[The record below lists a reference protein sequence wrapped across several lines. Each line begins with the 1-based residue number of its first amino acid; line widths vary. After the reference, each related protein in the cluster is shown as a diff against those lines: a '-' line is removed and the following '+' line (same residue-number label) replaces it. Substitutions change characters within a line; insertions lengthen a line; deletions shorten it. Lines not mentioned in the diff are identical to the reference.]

1 MKESFNENK
10 VYFCYFWLMKNTM
23 KKIFAF
29 FISLTLVS
37 CISVEQYN
45 KNLETPIEAEHLKKD
60 VDFAYKKLEKLH
72 PKLFWYIP
80 KEKLDYKF
88 DSLKTTITKPLKPN
102 EFFLKLAPVIA
113 DVREGHL
120 RLIPLEK
127 RFTKKET
134 KKLKDQKGT
143 LGRLNYVIE
152 NNHLYVK
159 DNTEKVGN
167 LKVGTE
173 ILTINNVPVT
183 QILEKYR
190 PLVTSDGN
198 NTTYQKYSLARRFN
212 TFFTL
217 EYGILDSLKVE
228 TKLKDSLQTV
238 VLKRETKTKT
248 EKKKEKQDQK
258 LTQEKKTKGYN
269 PITKSFNRNLQF
281 LAKDSSVAYIKIK
294 SFSGTY
300 SKKFYKETFATIK
313 KAKTQYLIIDIR
325 DNLGGSLAEIN
336 NLYTYFAKE
345 KFKFIKDI
353 EVSSRTSILSTDYLS
368 NFPTLTKPLGVI
380 SYPLYMMFSVISTKK
395 KDGKYYLKDFF
406 PTKKPKADAFYGKT
420 YVLIN
425 GSSFSASS
433 IISAKFKADQLAT
446 LVGEETGGANDGT
459 VAGIYSTQKLPN
471 SKMKLPIGLFL
482 IQPNIEFSNT
492 MKGVTPNVEIIPTL
506 EEVLQK
512 KDVQL
517 NWILNDINS
526 KK

>member
-1 MKESFNENK
+1 
-10 VYFCYFWLMKNTM
+10 M
-23 KKIFAF
+23 KKYFSI
-29 FISLTLVS
+29 LVS
-37 CISVEQYN
+37 LILASCTSVKEYN
-45 KNLETPIEAEHLKKD
+45 KKLEEPIPIVKLKKD
-60 VDFAYKKLEKLH
+60 VDFANKKLQKFH
-72 PKLFWYIP
+72 PNLYWYIT
-80 KEKLDYKF
+80 KKQLDYKF
-88 DSLKTTITKPLKPN
+88 DSLKQTIKQPLKPN

-173 ILTINNVPVT
+173 ILTINNVPVS

-228 TKLKDSLQTV
+228 TKLKDSIQNL

-258 LTQEKKTKGYN
+258 LTEEKKTKGYN

-281 LAKDSSVAYIKIK
+281 LLKDSSVAYIKIK

-313 KAKTQYLIIDIR
+313 KAKTKYLIIDIR

-336 NLYTYFAKE
+336 NLYSYFAKE

-395 KDGKYYLKDFF
+395 KDGKFYIKDLF
-406 PTKKPKADAFYGKT
+406 PSKKPKTNAYKGET

-433 IISAKFKADQLAT
+433 VISAKFKADHLAT

>member
-1 MKESFNENK
+1 
-10 VYFCYFWLMKNTM
+10 M
-23 KKIFAF
+23 KKYFSI
-29 FISLTLVS
+29 LVS
-37 CISVEQYN
+37 LILASCTSVKEYN
-45 KNLETPIEAEHLKKD
+45 KKLEEPIPIVKLKKD
-60 VDFAYKKLEKLH
+60 VDFANKKLQKFH
-72 PKLFWYIP
+72 PNLYWYIT
-80 KEKLDYKF
+80 KKQLDYKF
-88 DSLKTTITKPLKPN
+88 DSLKQTIKQPLKPN

-173 ILTINNVPVT
+173 ILTINNVPVS

-281 LAKDSSVAYIKIK
+281 LAKDSSIALVKIK

-300 SKKFYKETFATIK
+300 SKKFYKETFSTLK
-313 KAKTQYLIIDIR
+313 KAKTKYLIIDIR

-395 KDGKYYLKDFF
+395 KDGKFYIKDLF
-406 PTKKPKADAFYGKT
+406 PSKKPKTNAYKGET

-433 IISAKFKADQLAT
+433 VISAKFKADHLAT

>member
-1 MKESFNENK
+1 
-10 VYFCYFWLMKNTM
+10 M
-23 KKIFAF
+23 KKF
-29 FISLTLVS
+29 FHILASLLLVS
-37 CISVEQYN
+37 CTSVKEFN
-45 KNLETPIEAEHLKKD
+45 KKLEEPIPSVKLKQD
-60 VDFAYKKLEKLH
+60 VDFANKKLQKFH
-72 PKLFWYIP
+72 PNLYWYIT
-80 KEKLDYKF
+80 KNQLDYKF
-88 DSLKTTITKPLKPN
+88 DSLKQTIKQPLKPS
-102 EFFLKLAPVIA
+102 EFYLKLAPIIA

-120 RLIPLEK
+120 RLVPLEK
-127 RFTKKET
+127 KLTKKET
-134 KKLKDQKGT
+134 KKLKNQKG
-143 LGRLNYVIE
+143 LLSRFNYVIQD
-152 NNHLYVK
+152 NHLYLK
-159 DNTEKVGN
+159 DNAENVGN

-173 ILTINNVPVT
+173 LLKINDVPVT
-183 QILEKYR
+183 EILNKYR
-190 PLVTSDGN
+190 PLVTSDGY

-212 TFFTL
+212 TYFTL
-217 EYGILDSLKVE
+217 EYGILDSVKIE
-228 TKLKDSLQTV
+228 TKLKDSIQTL

-300 SKKFYKETFATIK
+300 SKKFYKETFATLK
-313 KAKTQYLIIDIR
+313 KAKTKYLIIDIR

-395 KDGKYYLKDFF
+395 KDGKFYIKDLF
-406 PTKKPKADAFYGKT
+406 PSKKPKSNAYKGET

-433 IISAKFKADQLAT
+433 VISAKLKADHLAT
-446 LVGEETGGANDGT
+446 IVGEETGGANDGT
-459 VAGIYSTQKLPN
+459 VAGIYTTQKLPN

-492 MKGVTPNVEIIPTL
+492 MKGVTPNIEIIPTL
-506 EEVLQK
+506 EEILQK

-517 NWILNDINS
+517 NWILNDISS
-526 KK
+526 KKTSQK

>member
-1 MKESFNENK
+1 
-10 VYFCYFWLMKNTM
+10 M
-23 KKIFAF
+23 KKYFSI
-29 FISLTLVS
+29 LVS
-37 CISVEQYN
+37 LILASCTSVKEYN
-45 KNLETPIEAEHLKKD
+45 KKLEEPIPIVKLKKD
-60 VDFAYKKLEKLH
+60 VDFANKKLQKFH
-72 PKLFWYIP
+72 PNLYWYIT
-80 KEKLDYKF
+80 KNQLDYKF
-88 DSLKTTITKPLKPN
+88 DSLKQTIKQPLKPS
-102 EFFLKLAPVIA
+102 EFYLKLAPIIA

-120 RLIPLEK
+120 RLVPLEK
-127 RFTKKET
+127 KLTQKET
-134 KKLKDQKGT
+134 KKIKNQKG
-143 LGRLNYVIE
+143 LLSRFNYAIQDNRLYI
-152 NNHLYVK
+152 K
-159 DNTEKVGN
+159 DNTENVGN
-167 LKVGTE
+167 LKIGTE
-173 ILTINNVPVT
+173 LLKINDVPVAE
-183 QILEKYR
+183 ILNKYR
-190 PLVTSDGN
+190 PLVTSDGY

-212 TFFTL
+212 TYFTL

-258 LTQEKKTKGYN
+258 LTEEKKTKGYN

-281 LAKDSSVAYIKIK
+281 LAKDSSIALVKIK

-300 SKKFYKETFATIK
+300 SKKFYKETFSTLK

-395 KDGKYYLKDFF
+395 KDGKFYIKDLF
-406 PTKKPKADAFYGKT
+406 PSKKPKADAFYGKT
-420 YVLIN
+420 YILIN

-471 SKMKLPIGLFL
+471 SKLKLPIGLFL

>member
-1 MKESFNENK
+1 MSLILASCTSVKEYN
-10 VYFCYFWLMKNTM
+10 
-23 KKIFAF
+23 KKI
-29 FISLTLVS
+29 
-37 CISVEQYN
+37 E
-45 KNLETPIEAEHLKKD
+45 EPIPIVKLKQD
-60 VDFAYKKLEKLH
+60 VDFANKKLQKFH
-72 PKLFWYIP
+72 PNLYWYIT
-80 KEKLDYKF
+80 KNQLDYKF
-88 DSLKTTITKPLKPN
+88 DSLKQTIKQPLKPS
-102 EFFLKLAPVIA
+102 EFYLKLAPIIA

-120 RLIPLEK
+120 RLVPLEK
-127 RFTKKET
+127 KLTKKET
-134 KKLKDQKGT
+134 KKLKNQKG
-143 LGRLNYVIE
+143 LLSRFNYVIQD
-152 NNHLYVK
+152 NHLYIK
-159 DNTEKVGN
+159 DNAENVGN
-167 LKVGTE
+167 LKIGIELLKINDVPVAE
-173 ILTINNVPVT
+173 ILN
-183 QILEKYR
+183 KYR
-190 PLVTSDGN
+190 PLVTSDGY

-212 TFFTL
+212 TYFTL
-217 EYGILDSLKVE
+217 EYGILDSVKIE
-228 TKLKDSLQTV
+228 AKLKDSIQNL

-313 KAKTQYLIIDIR
+313 KAKTEYLIIDIR

-368 NFPTLTKPLGVI
+368 NFHTFTKPLGVI

-395 KDGKYYLKDFF
+395 KDGKFYIKDLF
-406 PTKKPKADAFYGKT
+406 PSKKPKNNAYKGET

-433 IISAKFKADQLAT
+433 VISAKLKADHLAT

-459 VAGIYSTQKLPN
+459 VAGIYTTQKLPN

-492 MKGVTPNVEIIPTL
+492 MKGVTPNIEIIPTL

-517 NWILNDINS
+517 NWILNDISS
-526 KK
+526 KKTSQK

>member
-1 MKESFNENK
+1 MSLILASCTSVKEYN
-10 VYFCYFWLMKNTM
+10 
-23 KKIFAF
+23 KKI
-29 FISLTLVS
+29 
-37 CISVEQYN
+37 E
-45 KNLETPIEAEHLKKD
+45 EPIPIVKLKQD
-60 VDFAYKKLEKLH
+60 VDFANKKLQKFH
-72 PKLFWYIP
+72 PNLYWYIT
-80 KEKLDYKF
+80 KNQLDYKF
-88 DSLKTTITKPLKPN
+88 DSLKQTIKKPLKPS
-102 EFFLKLAPVIA
+102 EFYLKLAPIIA

-120 RLIPLEK
+120 RLVPLEK
-127 RFTKKET
+127 KLTKKET
-134 KKLKDQKGT
+134 KKLKNQKG
-143 LGRLNYVIE
+143 LLSRFNYVIQD
-152 NNHLYVK
+152 NHLYLK
-159 DNTEKVGN
+159 DNAENVGN

-173 ILTINNVPVT
+173 LLKINDVPVAE
-183 QILEKYR
+183 ILNKYR
-190 PLVTSDGN
+190 PLVTSDGY

-212 TFFTL
+212 TYFTL
-217 EYGILDSLKVE
+217 EYGILDSVKIE
-228 TKLKDSLQTV
+228 TKQKDSIQTL

-281 LAKDSSVAYIKIK
+281 LAKDSSVAHIKIK

-300 SKKFYKETFATIK
+300 SKKFYKETFATLK
-313 KAKTQYLIIDIR
+313 KAKTKYLIIDIR

-395 KDGKYYLKDFF
+395 KDGKFYIKDLF
-406 PTKKPKADAFYGKT
+406 PSKKPKNNAYKGET

-433 IISAKFKADQLAT
+433 VISAKLKADHLAT

-459 VAGIYSTQKLPN
+459 VAGIYTTQKLPN

-492 MKGVTPNVEIIPTL
+492 MKGVTPNIEIIPTL
-506 EEVLQK
+506 EEILQK

-517 NWILNDINS
+517 NWILNDISS
-526 KK
+526 KKTSQK

>member
-1 MKESFNENK
+1 M
-10 VYFCYFWLMKNTM
+10 
-23 KKIFAF
+23 
-29 FISLTLVS
+29 LVS
-37 CISVEQYN
+37 CTSVKEFN
-45 KNLETPIEAEHLKKD
+45 KKLEEPIPSVKLKQD
-60 VDFAYKKLEKLH
+60 VDFANKKLQKFH
-72 PKLFWYIP
+72 PNLYWYIT
-80 KEKLDYKF
+80 KNQLDYKF
-88 DSLKTTITKPLKPN
+88 DSLKQTIKQPLKPS
-102 EFFLKLAPVIA
+102 EFYLKLAPIIA

-120 RLIPLEK
+120 RLVPLEK
-127 RFTKKET
+127 KLTKKET
-134 KKLKDQKGT
+134 KKLKNQKG
-143 LGRLNYVIE
+143 LLSRFNYVIQD
-152 NNHLYVK
+152 NHLYLK
-159 DNTEKVGN
+159 DNAENVGN

-173 ILTINNVPVT
+173 LLKINDVPVT
-183 QILEKYR
+183 EILNKYR
-190 PLVTSDGN
+190 PLVTSDGY

-212 TFFTL
+212 TYFTL
-217 EYGILDSLKVE
+217 EYGILDSVKIE
-228 TKLKDSLQTV
+228 TKLKDSIQTL

-300 SKKFYKETFATIK
+300 SKKFYKETFATLK
-313 KAKTQYLIIDIR
+313 KAKTKYLIIDIR

-395 KDGKYYLKDFF
+395 KDGKFYIKDLF
-406 PTKKPKADAFYGKT
+406 PSKKPKSNAYKGET

-433 IISAKFKADQLAT
+433 VISAKLKADHLAT
-446 LVGEETGGANDGT
+446 IVGEETGGANDGT
-459 VAGIYSTQKLPN
+459 VAGIYTTQKLPN

-492 MKGVTPNVEIIPTL
+492 MKGVTPNIEIIPTL
-506 EEVLQK
+506 EEILQK

-517 NWILNDINS
+517 NWILNDISS
-526 KK
+526 KKTSQK

>member
-1 MKESFNENK
+1 
-10 VYFCYFWLMKNTM
+10 M
-23 KKIFAF
+23 KKYFSI
-29 FISLTLVS
+29 LVS
-37 CISVEQYN
+37 LILASCTSVKEYN
-45 KNLETPIEAEHLKKD
+45 KKIEEPIPIVKLKQD
-60 VDFAYKKLEKLH
+60 VDFANKKLQKFH
-72 PKLFWYIP
+72 PNLYWYIT
-80 KEKLDYKF
+80 KNQLDYKF
-88 DSLKTTITKPLKPN
+88 DSLKQTIKQPLKPS
-102 EFFLKLAPVIA
+102 EFYLKLAPIIA

-120 RLIPLEK
+120 RLVPLEK
-127 RFTKKET
+127 KLTKKET
-134 KKLKDQKGT
+134 KKLKNQKG
-143 LGRLNYVIE
+143 LLSRFNYVIQD
-152 NNHLYVK
+152 NHLYLK
-159 DNTEKVGN
+159 DNAENVGN

-173 ILTINNVPVT
+173 LLKINDVPVAE
-183 QILEKYR
+183 ILNKYR
-190 PLVTSDGN
+190 PLVTSDGY

-212 TFFTL
+212 TYFTL
-217 EYGILDSLKVE
+217 EYGILDSVKIE
-228 TKLKDSLQTV
+228 TKLKDSIQTL

-300 SKKFYKETFATIK
+300 SKKFYKETFATLK
-313 KAKTQYLIIDIR
+313 KAKTKYLIIDIR

-368 NFPTLTKPLGVI
+368 NFPTFTKPLGVI

-395 KDGKYYLKDFF
+395 KDGKFYIKDLF
-406 PTKKPKADAFYGKT
+406 PSKKPKSNAYKGET

-433 IISAKFKADQLAT
+433 VISAKLKADHLAT

-459 VAGIYSTQKLPN
+459 VAGIYTTQKLPN

-506 EEVLQK
+506 EEILQK

-517 NWILNDINS
+517 NWILNDISS
-526 KK
+526 KKTSQK

>member
-1 MKESFNENK
+1 
-10 VYFCYFWLMKNTM
+10 M
-23 KKIFAF
+23 KKYFSI
-29 FISLTLVS
+29 LVS
-37 CISVEQYN
+37 LILASCTSVKEYN
-45 KNLETPIEAEHLKKD
+45 KKIEEPIPIVKLKQD
-60 VDFAYKKLEKLH
+60 VDFANKKLQKFH
-72 PKLFWYIP
+72 PNLYWYIT
-80 KEKLDYKF
+80 KNQLDYKF
-88 DSLKTTITKPLKPN
+88 DSLKQTIKKPLKPS
-102 EFFLKLAPVIA
+102 EFYLKLAPIIA

-120 RLIPLEK
+120 RLVPLEK
-127 RFTKKET
+127 KLTKKET
-134 KKLKDQKGT
+134 KKLKNQKG
-143 LGRLNYVIE
+143 LLSRFNYVIQD
-152 NNHLYVK
+152 NHLYLK
-159 DNTEKVGN
+159 DNAENVGN

-173 ILTINNVPVT
+173 LLKINDVPVT
-183 QILEKYR
+183 EILNKYR
-190 PLVTSDGN
+190 PLVTSDGY

-212 TFFTL
+212 TYFTL
-217 EYGILDSLKVE
+217 EYGILDSVKIE
-228 TKLKDSLQTV
+228 AKLKNSIETL

-395 KDGKYYLKDFF
+395 KDGKFYIKDLF
-406 PTKKPKADAFYGKT
+406 PSKKPKTNAYKGET

-433 IISAKFKADQLAT
+433 VISAKLKADHLAT

-459 VAGIYSTQKLPN
+459 VAGIYTTQKLPN

-506 EEVLQK
+506 EEILQK

-517 NWILNDINS
+517 NWILNDISS
-526 KK
+526 KKTSQK

>member
-1 MKESFNENK
+1 
-10 VYFCYFWLMKNTM
+10 M
-23 KKIFAF
+23 KKFSHVLV
-29 FISLTLVS
+29 SLLLVS
-37 CISVEQYN
+37 CTSVKEFN
-45 KNLETPIEAEHLKKD
+45 KKLEEPIPSVKLKQD
-60 VDFAYKKLEKLH
+60 VDFANKKLQKFH
-72 PKLFWYIP
+72 PNLYWYIT
-80 KEKLDYKF
+80 KNQLDYKF
-88 DSLKTTITKPLKPN
+88 DSLKQTIKQPLKPS
-102 EFFLKLAPVIA
+102 EFYLKLAPIIA

-120 RLIPLEK
+120 RLVPLEK
-127 RFTKKET
+127 KLTKKET
-134 KKLKDQKGT
+134 KKLKNQKG
-143 LGRLNYVIE
+143 LLNRFNYVIQD
-152 NNHLYVK
+152 NHLYLK
-159 DNTEKVGN
+159 DNAENVGN

-173 ILTINNVPVT
+173 LLKINNVPVAE
-183 QILEKYR
+183 ILNKYR
-190 PLVTSDGN
+190 PLVTSDGY

-212 TFFTL
+212 TYFTL
-217 EYGILDSLKVE
+217 EYGILDSVKIE
-228 TKLKDSLQTV
+228 TKQKDSIQTL

-300 SKKFYKETFATIK
+300 SKKFYKETFATLK
-313 KAKTQYLIIDIR
+313 KAKTKYLIIDIR

-368 NFPTLTKPLGVI
+368 NFPTFTKPLGII

-395 KDGKYYLKDFF
+395 KDGKFYIKDLF
-406 PTKKPKADAFYGKT
+406 PSKKPKTNAYNGET

-433 IISAKFKADQLAT
+433 VISAKLKADHLAT

-459 VAGIYSTQKLPN
+459 VAGIYTTQKLPN

-517 NWILNDINS
+517 NWILNDISS
-526 KK
+526 KKTSQK

>member
-1 MKESFNENK
+1 
-10 VYFCYFWLMKNTM
+10 M
-23 KKIFAF
+23 KKYFSI
-29 FISLTLVS
+29 LVS
-37 CISVEQYN
+37 LILASCTSVKEYN
-45 KNLETPIEAEHLKKD
+45 KKLEEPIPIVKLKKD
-60 VDFAYKKLEKLH
+60 VDFANKKLQKFH
-72 PKLFWYIP
+72 PNLYWYIT
-80 KEKLDYKF
+80 KKQLDYKF
-88 DSLKTTITKPLKPN
+88 DSLKQTIKQPLKPN

-173 ILTINNVPVT
+173 ILTINNVPVS

-190 PLVTSDGN
+190 PLVTSDGY

-217 EYGILDSLKVE
+217 EYGILDSLKIE
-228 TKLKDSLQTV
+228 AKLKDSIQNL

-281 LAKDSSVAYIKIK
+281 LTKDSSVAYIKIK

-313 KAKTQYLIIDIR
+313 KAKTKYLIIDIR

-395 KDGKYYLKDFF
+395 KDGKFYIKDLF
-406 PTKKPKADAFYGKT
+406 PSKKPKTNAYKGET

-482 IQPNIEFSNT
+482 IQPNIELTNT
-492 MKGVTPNVEIIPTL
+492 LKGVTPNVEIIPTL
-506 EEVLQK
+506 DEVLKK

>member
-1 MKESFNENK
+1 M
-10 VYFCYFWLMKNTM
+10 
-23 KKIFAF
+23 
-29 FISLTLVS
+29 SLILAS
-37 CISVEQYN
+37 CISVKEYN
-45 KNLETPIEAEHLKKD
+45 KKIEEPIPIVKLKQD
-60 VDFAYKKLEKLH
+60 VDFANKKLQKFH
-72 PKLFWYIP
+72 PNLYWYIT
-80 KEKLDYKF
+80 KNQLDYKF
-88 DSLKTTITKPLKPN
+88 DSLKQTIKQPLKPS
-102 EFFLKLAPVIA
+102 EFYLKLAPIIA

-127 RFTKKET
+127 KLTKKET
-134 KKLKDQKGT
+134 KKLKNQKG
-143 LGRLNYVIE
+143 LLSRFNYVIQD
-152 NNHLYVK
+152 NHLYIK
-159 DNTEKVGN
+159 DNAENVGN
-167 LKVGTE
+167 LKIGTELLKINDVPVTE
-173 ILTINNVPVT
+173 ILN
-183 QILEKYR
+183 KYR
-190 PLVTSDGN
+190 PLVTSDGY

-212 TFFTL
+212 TYFTL
-217 EYGILDSLKVE
+217 EYGILDSAKIE
-228 TKLKDSLQTV
+228 AKLKDGIQTL

-269 PITKSFNRNLQF
+269 PITKSFNRSLQF
-281 LAKDSSVAYIKIK
+281 LARDCSVAYIKIK

-300 SKKFYKETFATIK
+300 SKKFYKETFATLK
-313 KAKTQYLIIDIR
+313 KAKTKYLIIDIR

-353 EVSSRTSILSTDYLS
+353 ELSSRTSILSTDYLS
-368 NFPTLTKPLGVI
+368 NFPTFTKPLGVI

-395 KDGKYYLKDFF
+395 KDGKFYIKDLF
-406 PTKKPKADAFYGKT
+406 PSKKPKTNAYKGET

-433 IISAKFKADQLAT
+433 VISAKLKADHLAT

-459 VAGIYSTQKLPN
+459 VAGIYTTQKLPN
-471 SKMKLPIGLFL
+471 SKLKLPIGLFL

-506 EEVLQK
+506 EEILQK

-517 NWILNDINS
+517 NWILNDISS
-526 KK
+526 KKTSQK

>member
-1 MKESFNENK
+1 MSLILASCTSVKEYN
-10 VYFCYFWLMKNTM
+10 
-23 KKIFAF
+23 KKI
-29 FISLTLVS
+29 
-37 CISVEQYN
+37 E
-45 KNLETPIEAEHLKKD
+45 EPIPIVKLKQD
-60 VDFAYKKLEKLH
+60 VDFANKKLQKFH
-72 PKLFWYIP
+72 PNLYWYIT
-80 KEKLDYKF
+80 KNQLDYKF
-88 DSLKTTITKPLKPN
+88 DSLKQTIKQPLKPS
-102 EFFLKLAPVIA
+102 EFYLKLAPIIA

-120 RLIPLEK
+120 RLVPLEK
-127 RFTKKET
+127 KLTKKET
-134 KKLKDQKGT
+134 KKLKNQKG
-143 LGRLNYVIE
+143 LLSRFNYVIQD
-152 NNHLYVK
+152 NHLYIK
-159 DNTEKVGN
+159 DNAENVGN
-167 LKVGTE
+167 LKIGTELLKINDVPVTE
-173 ILTINNVPVT
+173 ILN
-183 QILEKYR
+183 KYR
-190 PLVTSDGN
+190 PLVTSDGY
-198 NTTYQKYSLARRFN
+198 NTTYKKYSLARRFN
-212 TFFTL
+212 TYFTL
-217 EYGILDSLKVE
+217 EYGILDSVKIE
-228 TKLKDSLQTV
+228 AKLKDSIQNL

-258 LTQEKKTKGYN
+258 LTEEKKIKGYN

-300 SKKFYKETFATIK
+300 SKKFYKETFATLK
-313 KAKTQYLIIDIR
+313 KAKTKYLIIDIR

-395 KDGKYYLKDFF
+395 KDGKFYIKDLF
-406 PTKKPKADAFYGKT
+406 PSKKPKSNAYKGET

-433 IISAKFKADQLAT
+433 VISAKLKADHLAT

-459 VAGIYSTQKLPN
+459 VAGIYTTQKLPN
-471 SKMKLPIGLFL
+471 SKMRLPIGLFL

-506 EEVLQK
+506 EEILQK

-517 NWILNDINS
+517 NWILNDISS
-526 KK
+526 KKTYQK

>member
-1 MKESFNENK
+1 
-10 VYFCYFWLMKNTM
+10 M
-23 KKIFAF
+23 KKF
-29 FISLTLVS
+29 FHILASLLLVS
-37 CISVEQYN
+37 CTSVKEFN
-45 KNLETPIEAEHLKKD
+45 KKLEEPIPSVKLKQD
-60 VDFAYKKLEKLH
+60 VDFANKKLQKFH
-72 PKLFWYIP
+72 PNLYWYIT
-80 KEKLDYKF
+80 KNQLDYKF
-88 DSLKTTITKPLKPN
+88 DSLKQTIKQPLKPS
-102 EFFLKLAPVIA
+102 EFYLKLAPIIA

-120 RLIPLEK
+120 RLVPLEK
-127 RFTKKET
+127 KLTKKET
-134 KKLKDQKGT
+134 KKLKNQKG
-143 LGRLNYVIE
+143 LLSRFNYVIQD
-152 NNHLYVK
+152 NHLYIK
-159 DNTEKVGN
+159 DNAENVGN

-173 ILTINNVPVT
+173 LLKINDVPVAE
-183 QILEKYR
+183 ILNKYR
-190 PLVTSDGN
+190 PLVTSDGY

-212 TFFTL
+212 TYFTL
-217 EYGILDSLKVE
+217 EYGILDSVKIE
-228 TKLKDSLQTV
+228 AKLKDSIQNL

-300 SKKFYKETFATIK
+300 SKKFYKETFATLK
-313 KAKTQYLIIDIR
+313 KAKTKYLIIDIR

-395 KDGKYYLKDFF
+395 KDGKFYIKDLF
-406 PTKKPKADAFYGKT
+406 PSKKPKTNAYKGET

-433 IISAKFKADQLAT
+433 VISAKLKADHLAT

-459 VAGIYSTQKLPN
+459 VAGIYTTQKLPN
-471 SKMKLPIGLFL
+471 SKMRLPIGLFL

-506 EEVLQK
+506 EEILQK

-517 NWILNDINS
+517 NWILNDISS
-526 KK
+526 KKTSQK

>member
-1 MKESFNENK
+1 MSLILASCTSVKEYN
-10 VYFCYFWLMKNTM
+10 
-23 KKIFAF
+23 KKI
-29 FISLTLVS
+29 
-37 CISVEQYN
+37 E
-45 KNLETPIEAEHLKKD
+45 EPIPIVKLKQD
-60 VDFAYKKLEKLH
+60 VDFANKKLQKFH
-72 PKLFWYIP
+72 PNLYWYIT
-80 KEKLDYKF
+80 KNQLDYKF
-88 DSLKTTITKPLKPN
+88 DSLKQTIKQPLKPS
-102 EFFLKLAPVIA
+102 EFYLKLAPIIA

-120 RLIPLEK
+120 RLVPLEK
-127 RFTKKET
+127 KLTKKET
-134 KKLKDQKGT
+134 KKLKNQKG
-143 LGRLNYVIE
+143 LLSRFNYVIQD
-152 NNHLYVK
+152 NHLYIK
-159 DNTEKVGN
+159 DNAENVGN
-167 LKVGTE
+167 LKIGIELLKINDVPVAE
-173 ILTINNVPVT
+173 ILN
-183 QILEKYR
+183 KYR
-190 PLVTSDGN
+190 PLVTSDGY

-212 TFFTL
+212 TYFTL
-217 EYGILDSLKVE
+217 EYGILDSVKIE
-228 TKLKDSLQTV
+228 TKQKDSIQTL

-300 SKKFYKETFATIK
+300 SKKFYKETFATLK
-313 KAKTQYLIIDIR
+313 KAKTKYLIIDIR

-395 KDGKYYLKDFF
+395 KDGKFYIKDLF
-406 PTKKPKADAFYGKT
+406 PSKKPKSNAYKGET

-433 IISAKFKADQLAT
+433 VISAKLKADHLAT

-459 VAGIYSTQKLPN
+459 VAGIYTTQKLPN

-506 EEVLQK
+506 EEILQK

-517 NWILNDINS
+517 NWILNDISS
-526 KK
+526 KKNISKIKLTFLRK

>member
-1 MKESFNENK
+1 MSLILASCTSVKEYN
-10 VYFCYFWLMKNTM
+10 
-23 KKIFAF
+23 KKI
-29 FISLTLVS
+29 
-37 CISVEQYN
+37 E
-45 KNLETPIEAEHLKKD
+45 EPIPIVKLKQD
-60 VDFAYKKLEKLH
+60 VDFANKKLQKFH
-72 PKLFWYIP
+72 PNLYWYIT
-80 KEKLDYKF
+80 KNQLDYKF
-88 DSLKTTITKPLKPN
+88 DSLKQTIKQPLKPS
-102 EFFLKLAPVIA
+102 EFYLKLAPIIA

-120 RLIPLEK
+120 RLVPLEK
-127 RFTKKET
+127 KLTKKET
-134 KKLKDQKGT
+134 KKLKNQKG
-143 LGRLNYVIE
+143 LLSRFNYVIQD
-152 NNHLYVK
+152 NHLYIK
-159 DNTEKVGN
+159 DNAENVGN
-167 LKVGTE
+167 LKIGTELLKINDVPVTE
-173 ILTINNVPVT
+173 ILN
-183 QILEKYR
+183 KYR
-190 PLVTSDGN
+190 PLVTSDGY
-198 NTTYQKYSLARRFN
+198 NTTYKKYSLARRFN
-212 TFFTL
+212 TYFTL
-217 EYGILDSLKVE
+217 EYGILDSAKIE
-228 TKLKDSLQTV
+228 AKLKDSIQNL

-300 SKKFYKETFATIK
+300 SKKFYKETFATLK
-313 KAKTQYLIIDIR
+313 KAKTKYLIIDIR

-395 KDGKYYLKDFF
+395 KDGKFYIKDLF
-406 PTKKPKADAFYGKT
+406 PSKKPKSNAYKGET

-433 IISAKFKADQLAT
+433 VISAKLKADHLAT

-459 VAGIYSTQKLPN
+459 VAGIYTTQKLPN

-506 EEVLQK
+506 EEILQK

-517 NWILNDINS
+517 NWILNDISS
-526 KK
+526 KKTSQK

>member
-1 MKESFNENK
+1 
-10 VYFCYFWLMKNTM
+10 M
-23 KKIFAF
+23 KKYFSI
-29 FISLTLVS
+29 LVS
-37 CISVEQYN
+37 LILASCTSVKEYN
-45 KNLETPIEAEHLKKD
+45 KKLEEPIPIVKLKKD
-60 VDFAYKKLEKLH
+60 VDFANKKLQKFH
-72 PKLFWYIP
+72 PNLYWYIT
-80 KEKLDYKF
+80 KKQLDYKF
-88 DSLKTTITKPLKPN
+88 DSLKQTIKQPLKPN

-173 ILTINNVPVT
+173 LLKINDVPVAE
-183 QILEKYR
+183 ILNKYR
-190 PLVTSDGN
+190 PLVTSDGY

-217 EYGILDSLKVE
+217 EYGILDSLKIE
-228 TKLKDSLQTV
+228 AKLKDSIQNL

-313 KAKTQYLIIDIR
+313 KAKTKYLIIDIR

-395 KDGKYYLKDFF
+395 KDGKFYIKDLF
-406 PTKKPKADAFYGKT
+406 PSKKPKTNAYKGET

-433 IISAKFKADQLAT
+433 VISAKFKADHLAT

>member
-1 MKESFNENK
+1 
-10 VYFCYFWLMKNTM
+10 M
-23 KKIFAF
+23 KKYFSI
-29 FISLTLVS
+29 LVS
-37 CISVEQYN
+37 LILASCTSVKEYN
-45 KNLETPIEAEHLKKD
+45 KKLEEPIPIVKLKKD
-60 VDFAYKKLEKLH
+60 VDFANKKLQKFH
-72 PKLFWYIP
+72 PNLYWYIT
-80 KEKLDYKF
+80 KKQLDYKF
-88 DSLKTTITKPLKPN
+88 DSLKQTIKQPLKPN

-173 ILTINNVPVT
+173 LLKINDVPVAE
-183 QILEKYR
+183 ILNKYR
-190 PLVTSDGN
+190 PLVTSDGY

-258 LTQEKKTKGYN
+258 LTEEKKTKGYN

-281 LAKDSSVAYIKIK
+281 LLKDSSVAYIKIK

-313 KAKTQYLIIDIR
+313 KAKTKYLIIDIR

-336 NLYTYFAKE
+336 NLYSYFAKE

-395 KDGKYYLKDFF
+395 KDGKFYIKDLF
-406 PTKKPKADAFYGKT
+406 PSKKPKTNAYKGET

-433 IISAKFKADQLAT
+433 VISAKFKADHLAT

>member
-1 MKESFNENK
+1 MSLILASCTSVKEYN
-10 VYFCYFWLMKNTM
+10 
-23 KKIFAF
+23 KKI
-29 FISLTLVS
+29 
-37 CISVEQYN
+37 E
-45 KNLETPIEAEHLKKD
+45 EPIPIVKLKQD
-60 VDFAYKKLEKLH
+60 VDFANKKLQKFH
-72 PKLFWYIP
+72 PNLYWYIT
-80 KEKLDYKF
+80 KNQLDYKF
-88 DSLKTTITKPLKPN
+88 DSLKQSIKQPLKPS
-102 EFFLKLAPVIA
+102 EFYLKLAPIIA

-120 RLIPLEK
+120 RLVPLEK
-127 RFTKKET
+127 KLTKKET
-134 KKLKDQKGT
+134 KKLKNQKG
-143 LGRLNYVIE
+143 LLSRFNYVIQD
-152 NNHLYVK
+152 NHLYLK
-159 DNTEKVGN
+159 DNAENVGN

-173 ILTINNVPVT
+173 LLKINDVPVT
-183 QILEKYR
+183 EILNKYR
-190 PLVTSDGN
+190 PLVTSDGY

-212 TFFTL
+212 TYFTL
-217 EYGILDSLKVE
+217 EYGILDSVKIE
-228 TKLKDSLQTV
+228 AKLKDSIETL

-300 SKKFYKETFATIK
+300 SKKFYKETFATLK
-313 KAKTQYLIIDIR
+313 KAKTKYLIIDIR

-395 KDGKYYLKDFF
+395 KDGKFYIKDLF
-406 PTKKPKADAFYGKT
+406 PSKKPKADAFYGKT
-420 YVLIN
+420 YILIN

-482 IQPNIEFSNT
+482 IQPNIEMTNT

-506 EEVLQK
+506 DEVLKK

-517 NWILNDINS
+517 NWILNDITS

>member
-1 MKESFNENK
+1 
-10 VYFCYFWLMKNTM
+10 M
-23 KKIFAF
+23 KKYFSI
-29 FISLTLVS
+29 LVS
-37 CISVEQYN
+37 LILASCTSVKEYN
-45 KNLETPIEAEHLKKD
+45 KKLEEPIPIVKLKKD
-60 VDFAYKKLEKLH
+60 VDFANKKLQKFH
-72 PKLFWYIP
+72 PNLYWYIT
-80 KEKLDYKF
+80 KKQLDYKF
-88 DSLKTTITKPLKPN
+88 DSLKQTIKQPLKPN

-173 ILTINNVPVT
+173 ILTINNVPVS

-217 EYGILDSLKVE
+217 EYGILDSLKIE
-228 TKLKDSLQTV
+228 AKLKDSIQNL

-281 LAKDSSVAYIKIK
+281 LTKDSSVAYIKIK

-313 KAKTQYLIIDIR
+313 KAKTKYLIIDIR

-395 KDGKYYLKDFF
+395 KDGKFYIKDLF
-406 PTKKPKADAFYGKT
+406 PSKKPKTNAYKGET

-482 IQPNIEFSNT
+482 IQPNIELTNT
-492 MKGVTPNVEIIPTL
+492 LKGVTPNVEIIPTL
-506 EEVLQK
+506 DEVLKK

>member
-1 MKESFNENK
+1 
-10 VYFCYFWLMKNTM
+10 M
-23 KKIFAF
+23 KKF
-29 FISLTLVS
+29 FHILASLLLVS
-37 CISVEQYN
+37 CTSVKEFN
-45 KNLETPIEAEHLKKD
+45 KKLEEPIPSVKLKQD
-60 VDFAYKKLEKLH
+60 VDFANKKLQKFH
-72 PKLFWYIP
+72 PNLYWYIT
-80 KEKLDYKF
+80 KNQLDYKF
-88 DSLKTTITKPLKPN
+88 DSLKQTIKQPLKPS
-102 EFFLKLAPVIA
+102 EFYLKLAPIIA

-120 RLIPLEK
+120 RLVPLEK
-127 RFTKKET
+127 KLTKKET
-134 KKLKDQKGT
+134 KKLKNQKG
-143 LGRLNYVIE
+143 LLSRFNYVIQD
-152 NNHLYVK
+152 NHLYLK
-159 DNTEKVGN
+159 DNAENVGN

-173 ILTINNVPVT
+173 LLKINDVPVAE
-183 QILEKYR
+183 ILNKYR
-190 PLVTSDGN
+190 PLVTSDGY

-212 TFFTL
+212 TYFTL
-217 EYGILDSLKVE
+217 EYGILDSVKIE
-228 TKLKDSLQTV
+228 AKLKDSIETL

-300 SKKFYKETFATIK
+300 SKKFYKETFATLK
-313 KAKTQYLIIDIR
+313 KAKTEYLIIDIR

-395 KDGKYYLKDFF
+395 KDGKFYIKDLF
-406 PTKKPKADAFYGKT
+406 PSKKPKTNAYKGET

-433 IISAKFKADQLAT
+433 VISAKLKADHLAT

-459 VAGIYSTQKLPN
+459 VAGIYTTQKLPN

-506 EEVLQK
+506 EEILQK

-517 NWILNDINS
+517 NWILNDISS
-526 KK
+526 KKTSQK

>member
-1 MKESFNENK
+1 M
-10 VYFCYFWLMKNTM
+10 
-23 KKIFAF
+23 
-29 FISLTLVS
+29 VS
-37 CISVEQYN
+37 CTSVKEFN
-45 KNLETPIEAEHLKKD
+45 KKLEEPIPSVKLKQD
-60 VDFAYKKLEKLH
+60 VDFANKKLQKFH
-72 PKLFWYIP
+72 PNLYWYIT
-80 KEKLDYKF
+80 KNQLDYKF
-88 DSLKTTITKPLKPN
+88 DSLKQTIKQPLKPS
-102 EFFLKLAPVIA
+102 EFYLKLAPIIA

-120 RLIPLEK
+120 RLVPLEK
-127 RFTKKET
+127 KLTKKET
-134 KKLKDQKGT
+134 KKLKNQKG
-143 LGRLNYVIE
+143 LLSRFNYVIQD
-152 NNHLYVK
+152 NHLYLK
-159 DNTEKVGN
+159 DNAENVGN

-173 ILTINNVPVT
+173 LLKINDVPVAE
-183 QILEKYR
+183 ILNKYR
-190 PLVTSDGN
+190 PLVTSDGY

-212 TFFTL
+212 TYFTL
-217 EYGILDSLKVE
+217 EYGILDSVKIE
-228 TKLKDSLQTV
+228 AKLKDSIQNL

-300 SKKFYKETFATIK
+300 SKKFYKETFATLK
-313 KAKTQYLIIDIR
+313 KAKTEYLIIDIR

-395 KDGKYYLKDFF
+395 KDGKFYIKDLF
-406 PTKKPKADAFYGKT
+406 PSKKPKTNAYKGET
-420 YVLIN
+420 YILIN

-433 IISAKFKADQLAT
+433 IISAKLKADHLAT

-459 VAGIYSTQKLPN
+459 VAGIYTTQKLPN
-471 SKMKLPIGLFL
+471 SKMRLPIGLFL

-517 NWILNDINS
+517 NWILNDISS
-526 KK
+526 KKNISKIKLTFLRK

>member
-1 MKESFNENK
+1 
-10 VYFCYFWLMKNTM
+10 M
-23 KKIFAF
+23 KKYFSI
-29 FISLTLVS
+29 LVS
-37 CISVEQYN
+37 LILASCTSVKEYN
-45 KNLETPIEAEHLKKD
+45 KKIEEPIPIVKLKQD
-60 VDFAYKKLEKLH
+60 VDFANKKLQKFH
-72 PKLFWYIP
+72 PNLYWYIT
-80 KEKLDYKF
+80 KNQLDYKF
-88 DSLKTTITKPLKPN
+88 DSLKQSIKQPLKPS
-102 EFFLKLAPVIA
+102 EFYLKLAPIIA

-120 RLIPLEK
+120 RLVPLEK
-127 RFTKKET
+127 KLTKKET
-134 KKLKDQKGT
+134 KKLKNQKG
-143 LGRLNYVIE
+143 LLSRFNYVIQD
-152 NNHLYVK
+152 NHLYIK
-159 DNTEKVGN
+159 DNAENVGN
-167 LKVGTE
+167 LKIGTELLKINDVPVTE
-173 ILTINNVPVT
+173 ILN
-183 QILEKYR
+183 KYR
-190 PLVTSDGN
+190 PLVTSDGY

-212 TFFTL
+212 TYFTL
-217 EYGILDSLKVE
+217 EYGILDSAKIE
-228 TKLKDSLQTV
+228 AKLKDSIETL

-281 LAKDSSVAYIKIK
+281 LAKDSSVAFIKIK

-300 SKKFYKETFATIK
+300 SKKFYKETFSTLK

-395 KDGKYYLKDFF
+395 KDGKFYIKDLF
-406 PTKKPKADAFYGKT
+406 PSKKPKTNAYKGET

-433 IISAKFKADQLAT
+433 VISAKLKADHLAT

-459 VAGIYSTQKLPN
+459 VAGIYTTQKLPN
-471 SKMKLPIGLFL
+471 SKMRLPIGLFL

-506 EEVLQK
+506 EEILQK

-517 NWILNDINS
+517 NWILNDISS
-526 KK
+526 KKTSQK

>member
-1 MKESFNENK
+1 M
-10 VYFCYFWLMKNTM
+10 
-23 KKIFAF
+23 
-29 FISLTLVS
+29 
-37 CISVEQYN
+37 
-45 KNLETPIEAEHLKKD
+45 
-60 VDFAYKKLEKLH
+60 
-72 PKLFWYIP
+72 
-80 KEKLDYKF
+80 
-88 DSLKTTITKPLKPN
+88 
-102 EFFLKLAPVIA
+102 
-113 DVREGHL
+113 
-120 RLIPLEK
+120 
-127 RFTKKET
+127 
-134 KKLKDQKGT
+134 
-143 LGRLNYVIE
+143 
-152 NNHLYVK
+152 
-159 DNTEKVGN
+159 
-167 LKVGTE
+167 
-173 ILTINNVPVT
+173 
-183 QILEKYR
+183 
-190 PLVTSDGN
+190 
-198 NTTYQKYSLARRFN
+198 
-212 TFFTL
+212 
-217 EYGILDSLKVE
+217 
-228 TKLKDSLQTV
+228 
-238 VLKRETKTKT
+238 
-248 EKKKEKQDQK
+248 
-258 LTQEKKTKGYN
+258 
-269 PITKSFNRNLQF
+269 
-281 LAKDSSVAYIKIK
+281 AKDSSIALVKIK

-300 SKKFYKETFATIK
+300 SKKFYKETFSTLK
-313 KAKTQYLIIDIR
+313 KAKTKYLIIDIR

-395 KDGKYYLKDFF
+395 KDGKFYIKDLF
-406 PTKKPKADAFYGKT
+406 PSKKPKTNAYKGET

-433 IISAKFKADQLAT
+433 VISAKFKADHLAT

>member
-1 MKESFNENK
+1 
-10 VYFCYFWLMKNTM
+10 M
-23 KKIFAF
+23 KKF
-29 FISLTLVS
+29 FHILASLLLVS
-37 CISVEQYN
+37 CTSVKEFN
-45 KNLETPIEAEHLKKD
+45 KKLEEPIPSVKLKQD
-60 VDFAYKKLEKLH
+60 VDFANKKLQKFH
-72 PKLFWYIP
+72 PNLYWYIT
-80 KEKLDYKF
+80 KNQLDYKF
-88 DSLKTTITKPLKPN
+88 DSLKQTIKQPLKPS
-102 EFFLKLAPVIA
+102 EFYLKLAPIIA

-120 RLIPLEK
+120 RLVPLEK
-127 RFTKKET
+127 KLTKKET
-134 KKLKDQKGT
+134 KKLKNQKG
-143 LGRLNYVIE
+143 LLSRFNYVIQD
-152 NNHLYVK
+152 NHLYIK
-159 DNTEKVGN
+159 DNAENVGN
-167 LKVGTE
+167 LKIGTE
-173 ILTINNVPVT
+173 LLKINDVPVAE
-183 QILEKYR
+183 ILNKYR
-190 PLVTSDGN
+190 PLVTSDGY

-212 TFFTL
+212 TYFTL
-217 EYGILDSLKVE
+217 EYGILDSVKIE
-228 TKLKDSLQTV
+228 AKLKDSIQNL

-300 SKKFYKETFATIK
+300 SKKFYKETFATLK
-313 KAKTQYLIIDIR
+313 KAKTKYLIIDIR

-395 KDGKYYLKDFF
+395 KDGKFYIKDLF
-406 PTKKPKADAFYGKT
+406 PSKKPKTNAYKGET

-433 IISAKFKADQLAT
+433 VISAKLKADHLAT
-446 LVGEETGGANDGT
+446 IVGEETGGANDGT
-459 VAGIYSTQKLPN
+459 VAGIYTTQKLPN

-506 EEVLQK
+506 EEILQK

-517 NWILNDINS
+517 NWILNDISS
-526 KK
+526 KKTSQK

>member
-1 MKESFNENK
+1 
-10 VYFCYFWLMKNTM
+10 M
-23 KKIFAF
+23 KKYFSI
-29 FISLTLVS
+29 LVS
-37 CISVEQYN
+37 LILASCTSVKEYN
-45 KNLETPIEAEHLKKD
+45 KKIEEPIPIVKLKQD
-60 VDFAYKKLEKLH
+60 VDFANKKLQKFH
-72 PKLFWYIP
+72 PNLYWYIT
-80 KEKLDYKF
+80 KNQLDYKF
-88 DSLKTTITKPLKPN
+88 DSLKQTIKQPLKPS
-102 EFFLKLAPVIA
+102 EFYLKLAPIIA

-120 RLIPLEK
+120 RLVPLEK
-127 RFTKKET
+127 KLTKKET
-134 KKLKDQKGT
+134 KKLKNQKG
-143 LGRLNYVIE
+143 LLSRFNYVIQD
-152 NNHLYVK
+152 NHLYIK
-159 DNTEKVGN
+159 DNAENVGN
-167 LKVGTE
+167 LKIGTELLKINDVPVTE
-173 ILTINNVPVT
+173 ILN
-183 QILEKYR
+183 KYR
-190 PLVTSDGN
+190 PLVTSDGY

-212 TFFTL
+212 TYFTL
-217 EYGILDSLKVE
+217 EYGILDSVKIE
-228 TKLKDSLQTV
+228 TKLKDSIETL

-300 SKKFYKETFATIK
+300 SKKFYKETFSTLK

-395 KDGKYYLKDFF
+395 KDGKFYIKDLF
-406 PTKKPKADAFYGKT
+406 PSKKPKTNAYKGET

-433 IISAKFKADQLAT
+433 VISAKLKADHLAT

-459 VAGIYSTQKLPN
+459 VAGIYTTQKLPN

-506 EEVLQK
+506 EEILQK

-517 NWILNDINS
+517 NWILNDISS
-526 KK
+526 KKTSQK

>member
-1 MKESFNENK
+1 
-10 VYFCYFWLMKNTM
+10 M
-23 KKIFAF
+23 KKF
-29 FISLTLVS
+29 FHILASLLLVS
-37 CISVEQYN
+37 CTSVKEFN
-45 KNLETPIEAEHLKKD
+45 KKLEEPIPSVKLKQD
-60 VDFAYKKLEKLH
+60 VDFANKKLQKFH
-72 PKLFWYIP
+72 PNLYWYIT
-80 KEKLDYKF
+80 KNQLDYKF
-88 DSLKTTITKPLKPN
+88 DSLKQTIKQPLKPS
-102 EFFLKLAPVIA
+102 EFYLKLAPIIA

-120 RLIPLEK
+120 RLVPLEK
-127 RFTKKET
+127 KLTKKET
-134 KKLKDQKGT
+134 KKLKNQKG
-143 LGRLNYVIE
+143 LLSRFNYVIQD
-152 NNHLYVK
+152 NHLYIK
-159 DNTEKVGN
+159 DNAENVGN
-167 LKVGTE
+167 LKTGTE
-173 ILTINNVPVT
+173 LLKINDVPVAE
-183 QILEKYR
+183 ILNKYR
-190 PLVTSDGN
+190 PLVTSDGY

-212 TFFTL
+212 TYFTL
-217 EYGILDSLKVE
+217 EYGILDSVKIE
-228 TKLKDSLQTV
+228 TKLKDSIQTL

-300 SKKFYKETFATIK
+300 SKKFYKETFATLK
-313 KAKTQYLIIDIR
+313 KAKTEYLIIDIR

-368 NFPTLTKPLGVI
+368 NFPTFTKPLGVI

-395 KDGKYYLKDFF
+395 KDGKFYIKDLF
-406 PTKKPKADAFYGKT
+406 PSKKPKTNAYKGET

-433 IISAKFKADQLAT
+433 VISAKLKADHLAT

-459 VAGIYSTQKLPN
+459 VAGIYTTQKLPN

-506 EEVLQK
+506 EEILQK

-517 NWILNDINS
+517 NWILNDISS
-526 KK
+526 KKTSQK

>member
-1 MKESFNENK
+1 
-10 VYFCYFWLMKNTM
+10 M
-23 KKIFAF
+23 KKF
-29 FISLTLVS
+29 FNILGSLLLVS
-37 CISVEQYN
+37 CTSVKEFN
-45 KNLETPIEAEHLKKD
+45 KKLEEPIPSVKLKQD
-60 VDFAYKKLEKLH
+60 VDFANKKLQKFH
-72 PKLFWYIP
+72 PNLYWYIT
-80 KEKLDYKF
+80 KNQLDYKF
-88 DSLKTTITKPLKPN
+88 DSLKQTIKQPLKPS
-102 EFFLKLAPVIA
+102 EFYLKLAPIIA

-120 RLIPLEK
+120 RLVPLEK
-127 RFTKKET
+127 KLTKKET
-134 KKLKDQKGT
+134 KKLKNQKG
-143 LGRLNYVIE
+143 LLSRFNYVIQD
-152 NNHLYVK
+152 NHLYLK
-159 DNTEKVGN
+159 DNAENVGN

-173 ILTINNVPVT
+173 LLKINDVPVAE
-183 QILEKYR
+183 ILNKYR
-190 PLVTSDGN
+190 PLVTSDGY

-212 TFFTL
+212 TYFTL
-217 EYGILDSLKVE
+217 EYGILDSVKIE
-228 TKLKDSLQTV
+228 AKLKDSIQNL

-300 SKKFYKETFATIK
+300 SKKFYKETFATLK
-313 KAKTQYLIIDIR
+313 KAKTKYLIIDIR

-395 KDGKYYLKDFF
+395 KDGKFYIKDLF
-406 PTKKPKADAFYGKT
+406 PSKKPKTNAYKGET

-433 IISAKFKADQLAT
+433 VISAKLKADHLAT

-459 VAGIYSTQKLPN
+459 VAGIYTTQKLPN
-471 SKMKLPIGLFL
+471 SKMRLPIGLFL

-506 EEVLQK
+506 EEILQK

-517 NWILNDINS
+517 NWILNDISS
-526 KK
+526 KKTSQK

>member
-1 MKESFNENK
+1 MSLILASCTSVKEYN
-10 VYFCYFWLMKNTM
+10 
-23 KKIFAF
+23 KKI
-29 FISLTLVS
+29 
-37 CISVEQYN
+37 E
-45 KNLETPIEAEHLKKD
+45 EPIPIVKLKQD
-60 VDFAYKKLEKLH
+60 VDFANKKLQKFH
-72 PKLFWYIP
+72 PNLYWYIT
-80 KEKLDYKF
+80 KNQLDYKF
-88 DSLKTTITKPLKPN
+88 DSLKQSIKQPLKPS
-102 EFFLKLAPVIA
+102 EFYLKLAPIIA

-120 RLIPLEK
+120 RLVPLEK
-127 RFTKKET
+127 KLTKKET
-134 KKLKDQKGT
+134 KKLKNQKG
-143 LGRLNYVIE
+143 LLSRFNYVIQD
-152 NNHLYVK
+152 NHLYLK
-159 DNTEKVGN
+159 DNAENVGN

-173 ILTINNVPVT
+173 LLKINDVPVT
-183 QILEKYR
+183 EILNKYR
-190 PLVTSDGN
+190 PLVTSDGY

-212 TFFTL
+212 TYFTL
-217 EYGILDSLKVE
+217 EYGILDSVKIE
-228 TKLKDSLQTV
+228 AKLKDSIETL

-300 SKKFYKETFATIK
+300 SKKFYKETFATLK
-313 KAKTQYLIIDIR
+313 KAKTKYLIIDIR

-395 KDGKYYLKDFF
+395 KDGKFYIKDLF
-406 PTKKPKADAFYGKT
+406 PSKKPKTNAYKGKT

-433 IISAKFKADQLAT
+433 VISAKLKADHLAT

-459 VAGIYSTQKLPN
+459 VAGIYTTQKLPN

-506 EEVLQK
+506 EEILQK

-517 NWILNDINS
+517 NWILNDISS
-526 KK
+526 KKTSQK